1 MSGSPSAEVRSPN
14 RRLVV
19 VVVPDFTPT
28 IGGTVRQATLQAQGM
43 LHRGYRV
50 VVLTRR
56 YDRGWPSHAQSDG
69 LDIVRFGLPG
79 RGGLAEKLSLVILA
93 AWFARR
99 RHQIVLVQSIMYSD
113 YALAASAVGL
123 RSAVAVVWAAHGE
136 ATDVLGEAPDRL
148 RSLQRGL
155 RRSVL
160 FGCHHVALT
169 GAIRDELTAQGLC
182 GASIAVIPVPV
193 DVLRFRPPS
202 PDERAQARADLGIDP
217 GELVVTFTGRFVR
230 TKGVDRL
237 IEAFARLRASA
248 PRSRLLLVGGGSDQE
263 NKQVR
268 ADAARWQLADS
279 VIMSGVVVDV
289 ERSLWASDIFVLPS
303 VREGLSNSLVE
314 AMACGL
320 PCVAGAEAGGDQVL
334 YSGAGLIPASS
345 DVSEL
350 YQALVDLSEDEP
362 LRRQLGRA
370 AVQRTQSFTPDRVA
384 ARYEDLVLT
393 HLGEEP

>member
-1 MSGSPSAEVRSPN
+1 
-14 RRLVV
+14 V

-43 LHRGYRV
+43 LRRGYRV
-50 VVLTRR
+50 VVVTRR
-56 YDRGWPSHAQSDG
+56 YDRSWPRHAHVDG
-69 LDIVRFGLPG
+69 LDVLRFGLPG
-79 RGGLAEKLSLVILA
+79 RGGLAEKLSLAILV

-99 RHQIVLVQSIMYSD
+99 RHQIVLVQTIMYSD

-136 ATDVLGEAPDRL
+136 ATDVLGAGPDPV
-148 RSLQRGL
+148 RSLQRRL

-160 FGCHHVALT
+160 SGCHHVALT
-169 GAIRDELTAQGLC
+169 DAIRDELSMHGLS

-217 GELVVTFTGRFVR
+217 DELVVTFTGRFVR
-230 TKGVDRL
+230 SKGVDRL

-248 PRSRLLLVGGGSDQE
+248 PRSRLLLVGGGTEEE
-263 NKQVR
+263 NEQVR

-279 VIMSGVVVDV
+279 VSIPGMVVDV
-289 ERSLWASDIFVLPS
+289 VHYLWASDIFVLPS

-334 YSGAGLIPASS
+334 DGGAGLIPASS
-345 DVSEL
+345 GVREL
-350 YQALVDLSEDEP
+350 YQALVDLSEDES
-362 LRRQLGRA
+362 LRRQLGRT
-370 AVQRTQSFTPDRVA
+370 AVERAQSCTPDLVA
-384 ARYEDLVLT
+384 ARYEGLVLA
-393 HLGEEP
+393 HLGEEPR